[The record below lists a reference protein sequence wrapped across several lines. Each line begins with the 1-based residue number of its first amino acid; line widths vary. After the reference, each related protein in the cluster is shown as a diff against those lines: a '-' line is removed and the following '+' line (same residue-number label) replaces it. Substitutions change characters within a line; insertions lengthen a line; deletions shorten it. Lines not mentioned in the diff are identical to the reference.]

1 MSEVKLS
8 QAAVF
13 YGVIGKLK
21 LA

>member
-21 LA
+21 LT